1 MTVHR
6 HIDGHRL
13 IDGGA
18 CGGSCALHER
28 YEAAR
33 AVRKVLGLIRLNT
46 LYCQKGARAPSD
58 TLISK
63 QRATCTHTL
72 TKANYMHE
80 STCAIVQPRYCFG
93 VARSAVRTRAPS
105 QGNTIKHFPAACS
118 ASGGWAVAGQS
129 APGERALRSLGHRAG
144 MPGSQLL
151 SCARKSM
158 QSDPTQRSYWTASA

>member
-6 HIDGHRL
+6 HIDGHRH
-13 IDGGA
+13 IEGGA
-18 CGGSCALHER
+18 CGGSCTLHER

-58 TLISK
+58 TLIGK
-63 QRATCTHTL
+63 RRATHTCTYRS
-72 TKANYMHE
+72 KCMHE
-80 STCAIVQPRYCFG
+80 STCAIGQPRCCFG
-93 VARSAVRTRAPS
+93 VARWAVRTRTPS

-129 APGERALRSLGHRAG
+129 APGERAPRSLGHRAG
-144 MPGSQLL
+144 IPGSQLL
-151 SCARKSM
+151 SCARNSM
-158 QSDPTQRSYWTASA
+158 QSDPTQRSYWTANA